1 MDSRHRVFFT
11 GLALAAAVIVL
22 RMLFLAAS
30 GGRDYRAEGNAIA
43 EEKGKL
49 PAIRGR
55 IFDKNDSLLA
65 WSERCYDLIL
75 KSRGTTAEEEHLQ
88 RYLKKNF
95 NFSLPGRETVL
106 PIIIKYNLT
115 GDELEKAD
123 DLSEK
128 YPFLAVELRWE
139 RRYSAFDP
147 RLGEVRQTGGIEE
160 GISGWEKEFNT
171 RLRGKEGTFTVMR
184 DRRGRWMNSTF
195 RIVTPPQS
203 GEDIFLNTHS
213 DGSSTDEQTQ

>member
-123 DLSEK
+123 DL
-128 YPFLAVELRWE
+128 
-139 RRYSAFDP
+139 
-147 RLGEVRQTGGIEE
+147 
-160 GISGWEKEFNT
+160 
-171 RLRGKEGTFTVMR
+171 
-184 DRRGRWMNSTF
+184 
-195 RIVTPPQS
+195 
-203 GEDIFLNTHS
+203 
-213 DGSSTDEQTQ
+213 